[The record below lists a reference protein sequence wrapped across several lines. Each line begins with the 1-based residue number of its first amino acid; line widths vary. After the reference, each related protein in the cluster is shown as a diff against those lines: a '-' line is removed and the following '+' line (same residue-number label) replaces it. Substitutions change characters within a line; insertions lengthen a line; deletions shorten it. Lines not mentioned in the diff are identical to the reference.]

1 MSQIT
6 AHPNR
11 RWWALGVLALTQ
23 LVVVLDTTIVTV
35 ALPQA
40 QAELGLTDGQRGWIV
55 TAYALAF
62 GALLLLG
69 GRVADYWGRK
79 RTFMAGMIG
88 FGLASAWAGLSQSG
102 GEIIAARAVQ
112 GAFAALL
119 APAALAM
126 LTVIFTTGKDRN
138 VAFAVFGAVGGAG
151 AAIGLLLGGTLT
163 EFVDWRWCLLV
174 NVIFVIIAMIGGALL
189 LTESRAEQTG
199 RFDTWG
205 AITVVLGLGALV
217 YGFTLAE
224 HGWAEANTITL
235 LAAGVALLVIFILI
249 EVRVANPL
257 LPMRVLLDRTRGAA
271 FLVQLIVGAVMI
283 GAMLYFT
290 FHFQVVMGMSPF
302 IAGLA
307 NVAVTVASMLCTP
320 LATTLLGKFGP
331 RPIMTVG
338 PLLAAAGLFWLTF
351 VTPDGSYWTQVL
363 PGLLVMGVGLSG
375 LFVPIQNLALS
386 GVRPQDSGV
395 ASATVNS
402 AFHIGGSIGLA
413 IFTVFYGNALAT
425 SLENGVDQLSA
436 LTDGYSAAFLAAA
449 VAMVIAAIIAFVML
463 RGSSAA
469 EVDPEDAAIAAEI
482 AAPEFTNTNTD
493 SISTH

>member
-1 MSQIT
+1 MSQST
-6 AHPNR
+6 SHPNR

-23 LVVVLDTTIVTV
+23 LIVVLDTTIVTV

-40 QAELGLTDGQRGWIV
+40 QTELGLTDGQRGWIV

-79 RTFMAGMIG
+79 RTFMVGMVG

-126 LTVIFTTGKDRN
+126 LTVIFTAGKDRN

-163 EFVDWRWCLLV
+163 EFADWRWCLLV
-174 NVIFVIIAMIGGALL
+174 NVLFVIIAMVGGALL
-189 LTESRAEQTG
+189 LTESRAAQTG

-205 AITVVLGLGALV
+205 AVTVILGLGALV

-224 HGWAEANTITL
+224 HGWTETDTITL
-235 LAAGVALLVIFILI
+235 LAAGVVLLVIFVLI
-249 EVRVANPL
+249 EARVANPL
-257 LPMRVLLDRTRGAA
+257 LPLRVLLDRTRGAA
-271 FLVQLIVGAVMI
+271 FLSQLLVGAVMI

-307 NVAVTVASMLCTP
+307 NVAVTVASMLLTP
-320 LATTLLGKFGP
+320 LATTLLGRFGP
-331 RPIMTVG
+331 RPIMTAG
-338 PLLAAAGLFWLTF
+338 PLLAAAGLVYLSF
-351 VTPDGSYWTQVL
+351 VTPDGSYWVQVL

-413 IFTVFYGNALAT
+413 IFTVFYGNALAA
-425 SLENGVDQLSA
+425 SLENGVDQLTA

-449 VAMVIAAIIAFVML
+449 GAMVIAAIIAFLLL
-463 RGSSAA
+463 RGSTAA
-469 EVDPEDAAIAAEI
+469 EVEDAAESAASE
-482 AAPEFTNTNTD
+482 TVSTNTD